1 MSAYHLAFQDT
12 IIECEDA
19 ENGAIRWAVG
29 SIGGPR
35 GATWRLWG
43 NKKGDVYVAARSI
56 TREAKASF
64 HRDCKCHLGFTHDYY
79 NETARTRFPG
89 LTSRHWDHWV
99 NSDEPVVRAL
109 QIVLPAS
116 ELRSFASQE
125 AAQTKWL
132 PPPSENSTS
141 EISIF
146 IVDRRIAGHPTDSK
160 WPGSSAGAQPLGFID
175 IPPAGRTIWVVHVHN
190 ALDAG
195 AMACI
200 EQQRR
205 MVEHLADDYKA
216 HRAPDAR
223 AMLAGSRQ
231 GLTRFCLEFAWS

>member
-1 MSAYHLAFQDT
+1 MSAYHLTFQDT

-19 ENGAIRWAVG
+19 KDRTIRWAVG

-56 TREAKASF
+56 TREVKASF
-64 HRDCKCHLGFTHDYY
+64 HRDRKCHLGFTHDYY
-79 NETARTRFPG
+79 NETARTQFPG

-99 NSDEPVVRAL
+99 ISDEPMARAL

-116 ELRSFASQE
+116 ELRSFASQK

-141 EISIF
+141 EVSNF
-146 IVDRRIAGHPTDSK
+146 IVDRRTMGRPTDSK
-160 WPGSSAGAQPLGFID
+160 WPDASVGAQPLGLID
-175 IPPAGRTIWVVHVHN
+175 IPPAGRTVWAVHAYN
-190 ALDAG
+190 ALDDG

-200 EQQRR
+200 RKQRR
-205 MVEHLADDYKA
+205 MVENLTDDYKA
-216 HRAPDAR
+216 HRGPDAR

-231 GLTRFCLEFAWS
+231 GRTRYFLEFAWS